1 VELHGSAGIIQ
12 QRGAVPAAELFYGGN
27 QVQPFISS
35 DSWIV
40 PGGAYIRS
48 IPQNQL
54 GGLAQQGSLGGT
66 NFYSANLTV
75 AKVLWGRPLMP
86 KEFAQEP
93 DFVNVLNGA
102 VNTAKGSLQDYYK
115 ANDPSAK
122 AAYAEAAAKLDGIAS
137 AASQLTDTIS
147 GLPGDISSDH
157 VVAASLRTIR
167 SEVRKTRQIVD
178 ALKKGDN
185 NNQYPAL
192 LKHMSVLASEMTN
205 LARLLAEKSQAQTA
219 ATVSTL
225 RDSLQTLGSNIKQD
239 LSQIDSKA
247 AEKRA
252 AEEFAPAQKVLHAFL
267 YELNTYSIAPVGIFD
282 IARVWPIGVGT
293 RYGAGGGVRL
303 SLVNVN
309 LTLAY
314 AANPVR
320 SAGEGRG
327 AFFLKLDVEDLFH

>member
-1 VELHGSAGIIQ
+1 
-12 QRGAVPAAELFYGGN
+12 
-27 QVQPFISS
+27 
-35 DSWIV
+35 
-40 PGGAYIRS
+40 
-48 IPQNQL
+48 
-54 GGLAQQGSLGGT
+54 
-66 NFYSANLTV
+66 
-75 AKVLWGRPLMP
+75 
-86 KEFAQEP
+86 
-93 DFVNVLNGA
+93 
-102 VNTAKGSLQDYYK
+102 
-115 ANDPSAK
+115 
-122 AAYAEAAAKLDGIAS
+122 
-137 AASQLTDTIS
+137 
-147 GLPGDISSDH
+147 
-157 VVAASLRTIR
+157 
-167 SEVRKTRQIVD
+167 
-178 ALKKGDN
+178 
-185 NNQYPAL
+185 
-192 LKHMSVLASEMTN
+192 
-205 LARLLAEKSQAQTA
+205 
-219 ATVSTL
+219 
-225 RDSLQTLGSNIKQD
+225 LQTLGSNIKQD